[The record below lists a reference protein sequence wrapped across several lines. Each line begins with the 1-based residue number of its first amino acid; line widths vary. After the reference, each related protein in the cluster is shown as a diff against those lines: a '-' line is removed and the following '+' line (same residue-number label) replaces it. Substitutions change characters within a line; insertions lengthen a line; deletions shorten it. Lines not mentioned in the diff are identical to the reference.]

1 MTLLYLP
8 HPQGTVLQWEPAM
21 AYRDSTT
28 GKVAVTLSTDGV
40 TWSSPVDTGVATDQ
54 PVAAGNTRSGGLYI
68 LIYTGS
74 GYQYITS
81 ADGITFTPPQP
92 VALSIGGRTLHPQ
105 FEPRLTGYDTALY
118 LSVVDAKPGSPNAI
132 DVLVS
137 EDDGQ
142 SFSSIAWL
150 SDIPTR
156 SAAALT
162 AYAVPN
168 SRYDALALAYI
179 GLDHHPVLRTW
190 LDYNNNQGYP
200 DSFTAYTATNVEMAS
215 TPALAAFTPP
225 GSNND
230 LDLYI
235 FGSSMGE
242 AGHLLAVDW
251 ASPPNNQLPIFEP
264 PQHYN
269 RGFRHAPTLSVTRA
283 GQLVIAFESTGGN
296 RIQTFTAPPAPPP
309 Q

>member
-1 MTLLYLP
+1 
-8 HPQGTVLQWEPAM
+8 M

-28 GKVAVTLSTDGV
+28 GNVAVSLSKDGV
-40 TWSSPVDTGVATDQ
+40 NWSSPVDTGVAKDE

-74 GYQYITS
+74 GYEYITS
-81 ADGITFTPPQP
+81 TDGITFTPPQP
-92 VALSIGGRTLHPQ
+92 VALSISGRTLRPQ

-162 AYAVPN
+162 AFSVPN
-168 SRYDALALAYI
+168 SRYEVLALAYI

-200 DSFTAYTATNVEMAS
+200 DSFTADTATNVEMAS

-230 LDLYI
+230 LDMYI

-242 AGHLLAVDW
+242 AGHLVAVDW
-251 ASPPNNQLPIFEP
+251 ASPPNNQPPVFEP
-264 PQHYN
+264 PQDYN
-269 RGFRHAPTLSVTRA
+269 RSFRHAPTLSVTRA
-283 GQLVIAFESTGGN
+283 GQLVIAFESMGGN
-296 RIQTFTAPPAPPP
+296 QIQTYTAPPSPPP